1 MLFYTGIFVASLIA
15 LLVSGLISK
24 AIISSCK
31 AVARASRKV
40 RSSRERSAITANAPG
55 YQDSGAL
62 SKTVACAS
70 VTPGTNNHVTAWK
83 LSNMHFVD
91 DKAKRSKNAV
101 RSPSAAIGASFG
113 GTTKVRRYDG
123 GQKKVTLDMVS
134 RPFRRN
140 DAPDTASNTIEKNV
154 DSKIPS
160 RATIDK
166 LIRKKGRPVK
176 SGVNSINKPWGW

>member
-1 MLFYTGIFVASLIA
+1 MLFYTGIFVASLIT

-55 YQDSGAL
+55 HQDSGVL
-62 SKTVACAS
+62 SKTVACA

-91 DKAKRSKNAV
+91 DKAKHSGNAV
-101 RSPSAAIGASFG
+101 RPPSAAIGASFG

-140 DAPDTASNTIEKNV
+140 AAPDTASNTIERNV

-166 LIRKKGRPVK
+166 LIMKKGRPVK